1 MSLTECAFWLVYC
14 TGVLGALARPILGVV
29 LYILVYHLNPEYQW
43 WGDNVREMGLRTSLI
58 IAFATMVG
66 ILIRQ
71 PRMQPGARQFTV
83 PIVLAILLAALASL
97 SLTFGEGTSP
107 RGVYLTEKLAKIL
120 IFVLIMIRCVR
131 TPADYQLVI
140 YAWMLGVFYIGYQAW
155 GNVGVRDAGRL
166 SAGLGGADFA
176 ESSDLAVH
184 LVASL
189 PFIGAAFFMARRWV
203 GRFCALAV
211 GALAMNTI
219 ILTRTRNVVF
229 GMAAMAAAMVTM
241 LPRGYRIKGW
251 AAVAAGGLLAIYLTD
266 AAWWDRMY
274 TIAHYKQDAAAM
286 DRLRF
291 WGAAIEMAHDHP
303 FGIGAGN
310 FQERVLDYVPGLAV
324 VRSAHNTYLE
334 CLAELGVP
342 GFCTLMLIIAVTMV
356 RLRALARSVARD
368 CPQETVQ
375 IGVFEAGFHFGWH
388 VAALR
393 AGLVGYLVCA
403 LFTTRLWTEDFW
415 MLLAMAV
422 CLANAY
428 ALATREQPE
437 EEIALSPVTGVRQEF
452 VVPSM

>member
-66 ILIRQ
+66 VLIRQ

-83 PIVLAILLAALASL
+83 PIVLAILLASLASL
-97 SLTFGEGTSP
+97 SLTFGESASP
-107 RGVYLTEKLAKIL
+107 RGLYLTEKFVKIL

-131 TPADYQLVI
+131 TPADYQLII
-140 YAWMLGVFYIGYQAW
+140 YSWMLGVFYIGYQAW

-189 PFIGAAFFMARRWV
+189 PLIGAVFFMSRSWL
-203 GRFCALAV
+203 GRVAALAV

-241 LPRGYRIKGW
+241 LPRGYRVKGW
-251 AAVAAGGLLAIYLTD
+251 AAVLAGGLLAAYLTD

-274 TIAHYKQDAAAM
+274 TIAHYEQDPASM

-291 WGAAIEMAHDHP
+291 WAAAIEMSHDHP

-310 FQERVLDYVPGLAV
+310 FQERVREYVPGLAM

-342 GFCTLMLIIAVTMV
+342 GFCTLMLIMAVTMV
-356 RLRALARSVARD
+356 RLGALARSANRD
-368 CPQETVQ
+368 RSWETVR
-375 IGVFEAGFHFGWH
+375 IGVFDTGFHFGWH

-393 AGLVGYLVCA
+393 AGLFGYLVSA
-403 LFTTRLWTEDFW
+403 MFTTRLWTEDMW
-415 MLLAMAV
+415 MLIGMAV
-422 CLANAY
+422 CLANVY
-428 ALATREQPE
+428 AVSTREQAE
-437 EEIALSPVTGVRQEF
+437 EELAPVAIAGARPAIAA
-452 VVPSM
+452 PSI